1 MVELIFRHTVL
12 QDCIQREITQR
23 FAYSSF
29 ILTWLPMRVRS
40 DRLNAPQIHV
50 FITSTVMLDTKL
62 METQIQILNNE
73 ALNKD
78 VYT

>member
-12 QDCIQREITQR
+12 QDCIQREITQI

-40 DRLNAPQIHV
+40 DPYYLVRVILFSSINIFVQRFIVKYLNLRFHQFGV
-50 FITSTVMLDTKL
+50 
-62 METQIQILNNE
+62 
-73 ALNKD
+73 
-78 VYT
+78 

>member
-12 QDCIQREITQR
+12 QDCIQREITQI

-40 DRLNAPQIHV
+40 DPYYLVRVILFSSINIFVQRFNVKYLNLRFHQFGV
-50 FITSTVMLDTKL
+50 
-62 METQIQILNNE
+62 
-73 ALNKD
+73 
-78 VYT
+78 

>member
-12 QDCIQREITQR
+12 QDCIQREITQI

-40 DRLNAPQIHV
+40 DPYYLVRV
-50 FITSTVMLDTKL
+50 
-62 METQIQILNNE
+62 ILFSSINIFVQRFNVKYFN
-73 ALNKD
+73 LRFHQFG
-78 VYT
+78 V

>member
-40 DRLNAPQIHV
+40 DPYYLVRVILFSSINIFVQRFIVKYLNLCFHQFGV
-50 FITSTVMLDTKL
+50 
-62 METQIQILNNE
+62 
-73 ALNKD
+73 
-78 VYT
+78 